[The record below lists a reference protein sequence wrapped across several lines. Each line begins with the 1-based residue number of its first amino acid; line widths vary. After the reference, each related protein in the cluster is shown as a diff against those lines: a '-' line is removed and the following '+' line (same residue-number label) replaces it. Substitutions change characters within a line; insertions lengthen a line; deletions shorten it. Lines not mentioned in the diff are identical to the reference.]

1 MIFYIHTAKD
11 DNVEKIIKEK
21 IIGFSIFDEKSKE
34 ATYLTIKNEEESNIF
49 KEILEDETIKKTG
62 INLTK
67 TYILLK
73 QIGINLKGINYD
85 IAIASYILNPT
96 NNKLEIENLLEQY
109 LEINSQEFIRRRTQT
124 TTNKPI

>member
-109 LEINSQEFIRRRTQT
+109 LEINSQEFIRRRT
-124 TTNKPI
+124 